1 MHMAPITLL
10 TSALLCNAFVH
21 GGISPSATR
30 AVTDQ
35 GTPSAPA
42 AAPVAAPVSAPAN
55 APANAG
61 TTSPPTTPTAP
72 PAAAPAAVPAAA
84 PATLM
89 PQSPLLNTP
98 EAVSTAANATP
109 ERTLPVDPVLL
120 QSGKVVAGERSIFV
134 TYEGNTYIFANTG
147 TRDQFNR
154 EPARFA
160 AQQGGAC
167 GRMGPL
173 GGLGDARRYALQE
186 GMLYFFAS
194 DECMKLFRAQP
205 RRYMEPA
212 DQIPAG
218 TPEQQAAGL
227 AALDRWIAWAG
238 GKDAVKAAKVFT
250 QVSTRRVLQGADSWD
265 ITETLE
271 FAGPHTMRRVDV
283 WQKVGG
289 TPKDNYQY
297 ETLVTPDTAVIT
309 SSNGRTTALV
319 DSRRTAFERLMNRQ
333 PYAIM
338 RARYRPEAGLL
349 ALKTGEGTLGDA
361 RCDYIVTWFE
371 GNATYLAIDKE
382 TGRLVQIG
390 HPVRVDD
397 ASVASLTMDAVA
409 YAGPEALRL
418 PTQWV
423 VSRNAEKDGIKG
435 PVASIKVGPPAAP

>member
-1 MHMAPITLL
+1 MHMAHINLL
-10 TSALLCNAFVH
+10 ASALLCNAFVH
-21 GGISPSATR
+21 GGVSASVPP

-35 GTPSAPA
+35 ATPSAPA

-55 APANAG
+55 AG
-61 TTSPPTTPTAP
+61 TTTPPTTP
-72 PAAAPAAVPAAA
+72 AAAPAAA

-98 EAVSTAANATP
+98 EAVSTATNATP

-120 QSGKVVAGERSIFV
+120 QLGKTVAGERSISV
-134 TYEGNTYIFANTG
+134 TYEGNTYIFANAG

-186 GMLYFFAS
+186 GMLYFFSS

-212 DQIPAG
+212 DELPAG

-271 FAGPHTMRRVDV
+271 FAGPHTMRRMDT

-289 TPKDNYQY
+289 TAKDNYQY

-309 SSNGRTTALV
+309 SSNGRTTPLV

-338 RARYRPEAGLL
+338 RARFQPEAGLL

-382 TGRLVQIG
+382 TGRLVQIS
-390 HPVRVDD
+390 HPGRFGD
-397 ASVASLTMDAVA
+397 ASVASLTMDAVS
-409 YAGPEALRL
+409 YAGPDALRL

-435 PVASIKVGPPAAP
+435 PVASIKVTTPAAP